1 MDTLVIHSR
10 IPVMFTSNREMATK
24 VKTEPEEEVQP
35 STSCWGVPTQE
46 PEEKSES
53 GESMESD
60 EIDDKYLTNYCE
72 TAEIIQPMTVS
83 KELFYTDSMVARNY
97 TRLSSEDKKCFDQMK
112 ELAESIKQE
121 TRDYSLIE
129 DLMARVVGERFGL
142 MSKED
147 VSAVLGRPGEG
158 SEGGKHLKQ
167 EGGHLTI
174 KSEPGAEPEK
184 VVISAIVPSEEST
197 IIPYCVKESE
207 EQSDCETIGSDSDIE
222 EINKTE
228 VRNILKQLAELKRKE
243 AECFDRLS
251 QAVPDMQDNEVI
263 VVAEKV
269 RGSELPQCVYQMNQ
283 RIVNPRDFRAAL
295 AVGER
300 LYSLYKY
307 NQVGTPPTS
316 IPDLCTHFDVGK
328 TKFYELLR
336 GGKYK
341 YPMKK
346 EGETEKKTIRRI
358 RPEKVEEEPP
368 EKRSKKTKA
377 APTT

>member
-1 MDTLVIHSR
+1 MVGGT
-10 IPVMFTSNREMATK
+10 
-24 VKTEPEEEVQP
+24 
-35 STSCWGVPTQE
+35 PTQE

-60 EIDDKYLTNYCE
+60 EIDDEYLTNYCE

-97 TRLSSEDKKCFDQMK
+97 ARLSREDKKRFDQMK

-121 TRDYSLIE
+121 TGDYSLIE
-129 DLMARVVGERFGL
+129 DLKARVVGKRFGS

-174 KSEPGAEPEK
+174 KSKPGAEPEK

-228 VRNILKQLAELKRKE
+228 VHNILKELAELKRKE

-251 QAVPDMQDNEVI
+251 QAVPDMQDNEVV

-283 RIVNPRDFRAAL
+283 RIANPRDFRAAL

-328 TKFYELLR
+328 TKLYELLQ

-341 YPMKK
+341 YPMKE

-377 APTT
+377 TPTT

>member
-1 MDTLVIHSR
+1 MDTLVTHSR
-10 IPVMFTSNREMATK
+10 IPVAFTSNREMATK

-35 STSCWGVPTQE
+35 STSGGGMPTQE

-60 EIDDKYLTNYCE
+60 KIDDEYLTNYCK
-72 TAEIIQPMTVS
+72 TTEIIQPMTVS

-97 TRLSSEDKKCFDQMK
+97 ARLSPEDKKRFDQMK

-121 TRDYSLIE
+121 TEDYSLIE
-129 DLMARVVGERFGL
+129 DLMARVVGDRFGL

-167 EGGHLTI
+167 EAGHLTI
-174 KSEPGAEPEK
+174 KSKPGAEPKK
-184 VVISAIVPSEEST
+184 VVISAIVPSEELT

-228 VRNILKQLAELKRKE
+228 VRNILKELAELKRKE

-251 QAVPDMQDNEVI
+251 QAVPDMQDNEV
-263 VVAEKV
+263 VVVTEKV
-269 RGSELPQCVYQMNQ
+269 RGSKLPQCIYQMNQ
-283 RIVNPRDFRAAL
+283 CIANLRDFCAAL

-307 NQVGTPPTS
+307 NQVSTPPTS

-328 TKFYELLR
+328 TKLYELLR

-341 YPMKK
+341 YPMKE
-346 EGETEKKTIRRI
+346 EGETEKKTVRRI
-358 RPEKVEEEPP
+358 RPEKVEKEPP

-377 APTT
+377 TPTT